1 MINIALIFFYVIT
14 LIMII
19 GLLYNIFFSKNF
31 NNHQVASSQKDQPN
45 IQTASQ
51 NIQADFK
58 NSNFN
63 FSDDLFVFIFKEL
76 QMPAAIFDL
85 NENKFV
91 FSNLAFEETF
101 NESINELSNDQNLR
115 NYLIEYQNELK
126 DKFKKLE
133 FKTKNEIYFDFNKN
147 QYKIKI
153 APITCNLFA
162 LIFNKLKEKREDI
175 IFDFLNVLA
184 DNLNFGI
191 ILINKFGEVLI
202 FNKIIKNLFCFSSEE
217 VKKKK
222 LICNFFSKDNIFSN
236 LERFKTNFLNK
247 SFPEIQEYYLTC
259 KDDKDKWLR
268 IFYNFIKIENEE
280 HLLLCIFDITIEKD
294 IQEKLKEE
302 IWNQVYFLDNFPL
315 PLWKSDKEGKRT
327 YVNKKYLNEYKT
339 IKEKELGNE
348 WKKNIEDFYLSDF
361 NAKIKSTI
369 NSLKTNEVIYKRK
382 IENEIKI
389 IKEYISP
396 LFNKDSN
403 IKGAFGIGLDIT
415 SEKAYENIISKLND
429 LLEKIIQ
436 KSINGIFIIDS
447 NFKVKHWNE
456 ALEEITGINKN
467 EVLNANIELF
477 YDLILNKIKFINNS
491 KNKILKIYSE
501 LKNNNLSLILNDNLL
516 EFENQ
521 HKNIKSIKIY
531 PKLISLE
538 EENLYAF
545 FIIDYTNQQLAL
557 QKAFQNQKKFEDIF
571 SHSSDSIVY
580 LNNDLEIIDCN
591 PSFLKLLEADKE
603 IILKTKLIK
612 YLLNPNLQSTIVD
625 NQDSKESMKI
635 NTNTE
640 LRKVYKLQNLKNKI
654 KYIDLLIQRFDES
667 TFICFIRDIS
677 DIIENQN
684 KLVALLKEKEVL
696 LKEVHHRV
704 KNNLQIVSSLINL
717 QSSEIDNENLRNKF
731 LEIQARIKAM
741 AIIHELLYTEETY
754 NKINAKDYLLNL
766 ISYLYGIYEINYQKI
781 KLEKE
786 IDNIELPIEKAI
798 TLGLIANEII
808 TNAFKY
814 AFPDNRSGYL
824 RIIFKQ
830 LGNSKVIFEIRD
842 NGIGMQETFNL
853 ASSKSLGM
861 QLIYIISKQIKADF
875 EFSSQNGCEYKFT
888 FDLE

>member
-294 IQEKLKEE
+294 TQEKLKEE

-348 WKKNIEDFYLSDF
+348 WKKNIEDFYLRDF

-415 SEKAYENIISKLND
+415 SEKAYENKISKLND

-861 QLIYIISKQIKADF
+861 QLIYILSKQIKADF